1 MTSPPAAGRAAATAL
16 LLVAGASVARASE
29 PGTLEVRR
37 GAALVRVDALAP
49 DILRVR
55 VAPDGTLG
63 EDASWSVPAGLRAG
77 RAAVRDVS
85 DKASA
90 GMSTAALTV
99 RVDRATLAVRIEDA
113 AGRAIL
119 SDAPGTP
126 FAFEG
131 ARFTLSKTRPP
142 GERYFALGDK
152 TGPLDRGGRSFVNWN
167 TDTGV
172 NETVDPIYKSIP
184 FVVAAGGPGGSWG
197 LLLDD
202 PWRSSFDLGHRD
214 AKVLELEADG
224 GPVDYYVIAGG
235 AGGVKPVVERYAD
248 LTGHPAMPPKWSLG
262 YQQSRYSYMSAEEAR
277 GVVDRFRRDRFPLDV
292 LWLDIDY
299 QDRNRPFTVDA
310 KAFPDFPRF
319 VVDLRAR
326 GVNLVTI
333 TDLHVAKTPGD
344 SGYAPYASGL
354 KADAFVHAADGS
366 VFSGEVWPGPAVFP
380 DFTSA
385 PARTW
390 WGGLYADFVNDG
402 VAGFWND
409 MNEPSVFSTPTK
421 TIPLDARQRIEAP
434 GFASRTATHAEV
446 HNLTGLLNT
455 QATYEGLLKLKPDS
469 RPFVMTRSTFAGG
482 QKWAVTW
489 TGDNESTWSQLKL
502 GVAQTLNLGM
512 SGFAFTA
519 VDVPGFGGAPTAELA
534 TKWFEVQAFLPLFR
548 GHSAKGTPRKEPWM
562 DGPEHEAIRRRYVEE
577 RYRLMPYL
585 YGLAEEA
592 HRTGAPIARPVFYD
606 HPEALDAPCDTSM
619 TWTLGP
625 DLLIAAPPQPEA
637 PAPYRVCLPKGR
649 WVDYWTGAEPK
660 AERYDNRP
668 FQPARTF
675 DVVTET
681 PSLERLPVYVRAGA
695 IIPKQPLVQSL
706 SETPQGPLEL
716 HVWPGEDCRGS
727 LYDDDGTSRAFERGV
742 FLRQVFRCEATSDG
756 VTVSAA
762 AREGSYAPWWRE
774 VRVVVHGWTAAGA
787 KVAGGAAIVDAVAHT
802 ASFTTPDP
810 RRAASWRLTPG

>member
-1 MTSPPAAGRAAATAL
+1 MTMSPFAVAASL
-16 LLVAGASVARASE
+16 LLVGAATSASAAQ

-37 GAALVRVDALAP
+37 GGTVLRVDAIAA
-49 DILRVR
+49 DIVRVR
-55 VAPDGTLG
+55 IAPGGALA
-63 EDASWSVPAGLRAG
+63 EDASWSVSAALRAARAAAQDVSDAATAGLRT
-77 RAAVRDVS
+77 S
-85 DKASA
+85 
-90 GMSTAALTV
+90 ALTV
-99 RVDRATLAVRIEDA
+99 RVDRASLAIRIEDA
-113 AGRAIL
+113 TGGPIL
-119 SDAPGTP
+119 ADAPGAP
-126 FAFEG
+126 FAFDG
-131 ARFTLSKTRPP
+131 ARFTLRKARPP

-172 NETVDPIYKSIP
+172 TETVDPIYKSIP
-184 FVVAAGGPGGSWG
+184 FMVAAGGPGGSWG

-202 PWRSSFDLGHRD
+202 SWRSSFDLGHRD
-214 AKVLELEADG
+214 AGVLELGADG
-224 GPVDYYVIAGG
+224 GAVDYYVIVGG

-248 LTGHPAMPPKWSLG
+248 LTGHPAMPPKWALG
-262 YQQSRYSYMSAEEAR
+262 YQQSRYSYMTAQEAR
-277 GVVDRFRRDRFPLDV
+277 DVVARFRKDRFPLDV
-292 LWLDIDY
+292 LWMDIDY
-299 QDRNRPFTVDA
+299 QDRNRPFTVDS
-310 KAFPDFPRF
+310 KTFPDFPGL
-319 VVDLRAR
+319 VADLRAQ
-326 GVNLVTI
+326 GVSLVTI

-344 SGYAPYASGL
+344 LGYAPYASGL
-354 KADAFVHAADGS
+354 KADAFVRAADGS

-385 PARTW
+385 SARSW
-390 WGGLYADFVNDG
+390 WGGLYSGFARDG

-421 TIPLDARQRIEAP
+421 TIPLDARQKIETP
-434 GFASRTATHAEV
+434 GFTPRIATHEEV

-455 QATYEGLLKLKPDS
+455 QATYEGVLRLKPDS

-502 GVAQTLNLGM
+502 GVAQTLNLGL

-519 VDVPGFGGAPTAELA
+519 VDVPGFGGAPTPELA

-548 GHSAKGTPRKEPWM
+548 GHSAKGTPRKEPWV
-562 DGPEHEAIRRRYVEE
+562 DGPAQETIRRRYVEE

-606 HPEALDAPCDTSM
+606 DPSALDAPCDTSM
-619 TWTLGP
+619 TWMLGL

-637 PAPYRVCLPKGR
+637 PVPYRVCLPKGR
-649 WVDYWTGAEPK
+649 WVDYWTGAKPK
-660 AERYDNRP
+660 TERYDNRP
-668 FQPARTF
+668 FQPAVVR

-695 IIPKQPLVQSL
+695 IIPKQPLTQSL
-706 SETPQGPLEL
+706 SQTPQGPLEL
-716 HVWPGEDCRGS
+716 HVWPGADCGGT

-742 FLRQVFRCEATSDG
+742 FLRQAFRCEAAG
-756 VTVSAA
+756 GAVTVSAL
-762 AREGSYAPWWRE
+762 AREGRYAPWWRE
-774 VRVVVHGWTAAGA
+774 MRVVVHGWAATRA
-787 KVAGGAAIVDAVAHT
+787 KVVGGGPATVDAAEHT
-802 ASFTTPDP
+802 ASFTVPDTKAV
-810 RRAASWRLTPG
+810 AAWRLTPG

>member
-1 MTSPPAAGRAAATAL
+1 MAVVLAAVAAAAAAAAGVAQAAQ
-16 LLVAGASVARASE
+16 
-29 PGTLEVRR
+29 PGSLEVRR
-37 GAALVRVDALAP
+37 GSALVRVDAIAA
-49 DILRVR
+49 DIVRVR
-55 VAPDGTLG
+55 VAPGGTPA
-63 EDASWSVPAGLRAG
+63 EDASWSVPAEVRAG
-77 RAAVRDVS
+77 RAPVQDAS
-85 DKASA
+85 DAASA
-90 GMSTAALTV
+90 GLRTSALV
-99 RVDRATLAVRIEDA
+99 VKVDRATLAVRIEDA
-113 AGRAIL
+113 AGHAIL
-119 SDAPGTP
+119 ADAPGAP
-126 FAFEG
+126 FAFDG
-131 ARFTLSKTRPP
+131 ARFTLRKAKPP

-152 TGPLDRGGRSFVNWN
+152 TGPLERGGRSFVNWN

-202 PWRSSFDLGHRD
+202 SRRSSFDLGRRD
-214 AKVLELEADG
+214 AHVLELGADG
-224 GPVDYYVIAGG
+224 GAVDYYVIVGG

-248 LTGHPAMPPKWSLG
+248 LTGKPAMPPKWSLG
-262 YQQSRYSYMSAEEAR
+262 YQQSRYSYMTRQEAR
-277 GVVDRFRRDRFPLDV
+277 GIVDRFRKDRFPLDV

-319 VVDLRAR
+319 VSDLKAR

-344 SGYAPYASGL
+344 VSYAPYASGL
-354 KADAFVHAADGS
+354 KADAFVHNADGS

-385 PARTW
+385 SARAW
-390 WGGLYADFVNDG
+390 WGGLYAGFVKDG

-409 MNEPSVFSTPTK
+409 MNEPSVFSTSTK
-421 TIPLDARQRIEAP
+421 TIPLDARQRIETP
-434 GFASRTATHAEV
+434 GFAPRVARHEEV
-446 HNLTGLLNT
+446 HNLTGMLNT
-455 QATYEGLLKLKPDS
+455 QATYEGLLKLRPDA

-519 VDVPGFGGAPTAELA
+519 VDVPGFGGAPTPELA

-548 GHSAKGTPRKEPWM
+548 GHSAKGTPRKEPWV
-562 DGPEHEAIRRRYVEE
+562 DGPEQEAIRRKYVEE

-606 HPEALDAPCDTSM
+606 RPDALDSGCDAAM
-619 TWTLGP
+619 TWTLGR
-625 DLLIAAPPQPEA
+625 DLLIAAPPTPES
-637 PAPYRVCLPKGR
+637 PAPYRACLPPGR
-649 WVDYWTGAEPK
+649 WFDYWTGAEPK
-660 AERYDNRP
+660 AQHVDNGV
-668 FQPARTF
+668 FGSF
-675 DVVTET
+675 DAVFET

-695 IIPKQPLVQSL
+695 IIPKQAVVQSL
-706 SETPQGPLEL
+706 SETPSGPLEL
-716 HVWPGEDCRGS
+716 HVWPGEDCRGA
-727 LYDDDGTSRAFERGV
+727 LYDDDGVSRAFERGV
-742 FLRQVFRCEATSDG
+742 YLRQGFRCEAAADG
-756 VTVSAA
+756 VTVSAGP
-762 AREGSYAPWWRE
+762 REGSYAPWWRE
-774 VRVVVHGWTAAGA
+774 LRVVVHGWTGSNATVSGGG
-787 KVAGGAAIVDAVAHT
+787 VATVDAAAHT
-802 ASFTTPDP
+802 ASFTVPDP
-810 RRAASWRLTPG
+810 KVAASWRLAS